1 MAKSFADLP
10 IIETIQAA
18 IRAEGY
24 TIPTPIQAAAIPPL
38 LEGRDLLGCAQTGTG
53 KTAAFAIPILQ
64 LLHANP
70 QKATPRYPNALVLA
84 PTRELA
90 VQIAESFESYGK
102 GLRLRCTCVF
112 GGVGQASQVSAMS
125 KGVHILV
132 ATPGRLLDLMEQG
145 HIYLDRLSYFVLDEA
160 DRMLDMGFMPSL
172 KRIVRA
178 LPKKRQSIF
187 LSATMPPPIAELA
200 GQLLHDHVSVMITP
214 PATTAQRVTQR
225 VMFVAK
231 DDKRHLL
238 ENLLEANALS
248 KVLVFTRTKHG
259 ADRLCKQLR
268 FSGLAIDAIHG
279 NKSQGARQRVLTEL
293 KNGKLRVLVA
303 TDVAAR
309 GIDVDAI
316 SHVINYEIPTDPESY
331 VHRIGRTARAGET
344 GESISFCDVDEV
356 PSLRDIEKEIGQSIP
371 IDRDQ
376 PYHSA
381 NAECGSG
388 RGPKGPRVRGQ
399 SGGQG
404 RSQARGQTRGQSTGH
419 GQSQSRATSQDRGDF
434 RTTKKAVTTS
444 FTSEAPAEAPRRK
457 RSISGKVKKVKTDER
472 KSYGFAHAKPKS
484 NGKKRPPR

>member
-10 IIETIQAA
+10 ITETIQAA

-24 TIPTPIQAAAIPPL
+24 SIPTPIQLAAIPPL

-64 LLHANP
+64 LLAATP
-70 QKATPRYPNALVLA
+70 QKATPHYPRALILA

-90 VQIAESFESYGK
+90 VQITESFETYGV
-102 GLRLRCTCVF
+102 GLKLRCTSVF
-112 GGVGQASQVSAMS
+112 GGVGQASQVNAM
-125 KGVHILV
+125 KRGVHILV

-145 HIYLDRLSYFVLDEA
+145 QIYLDRLSYFVLDEA

-187 LSATMPPPIAELA
+187 LSATMPPPIEELA
-200 GQLLHDHVSVMITP
+200 SQLLHEHVSVMVTP

-231 DDKRHLL
+231 DDKRYLL
-238 ENLLEANALS
+238 EKLLEENSLS

-268 FSGLAIDAIHG
+268 MSGLAIDAIHG
-279 NKSQGARQRVLTEL
+279 NKSQGARQRVLGEL

-356 PSLRDIEKEIGQSIP
+356 PSLRDIEKQIGQSIP

-376 PYHSA
+376 PYHYDGAERGSA
-381 NAECGSG
+381 
-388 RGPKGPRVRGQ
+388 RGPKKPRVRGP
-399 SGGQG
+399 
-404 RSQARGQTRGQSTGH
+404 RDHAARGQ
-419 GQSQSRATSQDRGDF
+419 SQPRGDF
-434 RTTKKAVTTS
+434 RSTKKTATS
-444 FTSEAPAEAPRRK
+444 FASSGTASDGRAADSRTSEGQTEAPRRK
-457 RSISGKVKKVKTDER
+457 RSISGKVKKVKTDSR
-472 KSYGFAHAKPKS
+472 KTYGFAHAKPKS
-484 NGKKRPPR
+484 SGKKRPPR

>member
-24 TIPTPIQAAAIPPL
+24 TIPTPIQLAAIPPL

-64 LLHANP
+64 LLAATP
-70 QKATPRYPNALVLA
+70 QKATPRYPRALILA

-90 VQIAESFESYGK
+90 VQITESFDTYGK
-102 GLRLRCTCVF
+102 GLKLRCTSVF
-112 GGVGQASQVSAMS
+112 GGVGQASQVNAMTR
-125 KGVHILV
+125 GVHVLV

-145 HIYLDRLSYFVLDEA
+145 HIYLDRLTYFVLDEA

-187 LSATMPPPIAELA
+187 LSATMPPPIEELA
-200 GQLLHDHVSVMITP
+200 GQLLHEHVSVMVTP

-231 DDKRHLL
+231 DDKRYLL
-238 ENLLEANALS
+238 EKLLEENALS

-268 FSGLAIDAIHG
+268 VSGLAIDAIHG
-279 NKSQGARQRVLTEL
+279 NKSQGARQRVLGEL

-356 PSLRDIEKEIGQSIP
+356 PSLRDIEKQIGQSIP

-376 PYHSA
+376 PYHYDGAERGSA
-381 NAECGSG
+381 
-388 RGPKGPRVRGQ
+388 RGLKNPRVRAP
-399 SGGQG
+399 
-404 RSQARGQTRGQSTGH
+404 R
-419 GQSQSRATSQDRGDF
+419 GQSQSRGGFRGAKQTASSSAKEGYGGESRSSEGRTSDSQ
-434 RTTKKAVTTS
+434 S
-444 FTSEAPAEAPRRK
+444 EAPRRK
-457 RSISGKVKKVKTDER
+457 RSISGKVKKVKTEAR
-472 KSYGFAHAKPKS
+472 KSYGFAHAKPRPT
-484 NGKKRPPR
+484 GKKPPR

>member
-1 MAKSFADLP
+1 
-10 IIETIQAA
+10 
-18 IRAEGY
+18 
-24 TIPTPIQAAAIPPL
+24 
-38 LEGRDLLGCAQTGTG
+38 
-53 KTAAFAIPILQ
+53 
-64 LLHANP
+64 
-70 QKATPRYPNALVLA
+70 
-84 PTRELA
+84 
-90 VQIAESFESYGK
+90 
-102 GLRLRCTCVF
+102 
-112 GGVGQASQVSAMS
+112 
-125 KGVHILV
+125 
-132 ATPGRLLDLMEQG
+132 
-145 HIYLDRLSYFVLDEA
+145 
-160 DRMLDMGFMPSL
+160 MGFMPSL

>member
-24 TIPTPIQAAAIPPL
+24 TIPTPIQAACIPPL

-64 LLHANP
+64 LLHAKP
-70 QKATPRYPNALVLA
+70 LKATPRYPNALVLA

-90 VQIAESFESYGK
+90 VQITESFDTYGK
-102 GLRLRCTCVF
+102 GLRLRCTSVF

-132 ATPGRLLDLMEQG
+132 ATPGRLLDLMDQG
-145 HIYLDRLSYFVLDEA
+145 HIHLDRLSYFVLDEA

-178 LPKKRQSIF
+178 LPKQRQSIF

-231 DDKRHLL
+231 DDKRRLL
-238 ENLLEANALS
+238 EKLLEENALS

-268 FSGLAIDAIHG
+268 LSGESADAIHG
-279 NKSQGARQRVLTEL
+279 NKSQGARQRVLGEL

-309 GIDVDAI
+309 GIDIDSI

-331 VHRIGRTARAGET
+331 VHRIGRTARAGEA

-356 PSLRDIEKEIGQSIP
+356 PSLRDIEKEIDQSIP
-371 IDRDQ
+371 IDRNHR
-376 PYHSA
+376 YHSDE
-381 NAECGSG
+381 AERGSG
-388 RGPKGPRVRGQ
+388 RGPKAPRQRGPRGS
-399 SGGQG
+399 SGGSS
-404 RSQARGQTRGQSTGH
+404 R
-419 GQSQSRATSQDRGDF
+419 SQSRGSSQTRSDV
-434 RTTKKAVTTS
+434 RTTKKASSS
-444 FTSEAPAEAPRRK
+444 FSTDAPVEAPRRK
-457 RSISGKVKKVKTDER
+457 RSISGKVKKVKTDAR

-484 NGKKRPPR
+484 SGKKRPPR

>member
-24 TIPTPIQAAAIPPL
+24 TIPTPIQLAAIPPL

-64 LLHANP
+64 LLAANP
-70 QKATPRYPNALVLA
+70 QKATPHYPRALILA

-90 VQIAESFESYGK
+90 VQITESFDTYGA
-102 GLRLRCTCVF
+102 GLKLRCTSVF
-112 GGVGQASQVSAMS
+112 GGVGQASQVNAM
-125 KGVHILV
+125 KRGVHVLV

-145 HIYLDRLSYFVLDEA
+145 QIYLDRLSYFVLDEA

-187 LSATMPPPIAELA
+187 LSATMPPPIEELA
-200 GQLLHDHVSVMITP
+200 SQLLHEHVSVMITP

-231 DDKRHLL
+231 DDKRYLL
-238 ENLLEANALS
+238 EKLLEENSLS

-268 FSGLAIDAIHG
+268 MSGLAIDAIHG
-279 NKSQGARQRVLTEL
+279 NKSQGARQRVLGEL

-376 PYHSA
+376 PYHYDGAERGSA
-381 NAECGSG
+381 
-388 RGPKGPRVRGQ
+388 RGPKKPRVRGPRDR
-399 SGGQG
+399 G
-404 RSQARGQTRGQSTGH
+404 ARGPSESRGDYRGTKKT
-419 GQSQSRATSQDRGDF
+419 ATSFAGGGANDGRAAES
-434 RTTKKAVTTS
+434 RS
-444 FTSEAPAEAPRRK
+444 SEGQTEAPRRK
-457 RSISGKVKKVKTDER
+457 RSISGKVKKVKTDTR
-472 KSYGFAHAKPKS
+472 KTYGFAHAKPKS
-484 NGKKRPPR
+484 SGKKRPPR

>member
-10 IIETIQAA
+10 LIETIQAA

-24 TIPTPIQAAAIPPL
+24 TIPTPIQLAAIPPL

-64 LLHANP
+64 LLAATP
-70 QKATPRYPNALVLA
+70 QKATPHYPRALILA

-90 VQIAESFESYGK
+90 VQITESFDTYGK
-102 GLRLRCTCVF
+102 GLKLRCTSVF
-112 GGVGQASQVSAMS
+112 GGVGQATQVNAM
-125 KGVHILV
+125 KRGVHVLV

-145 HIYLDRLSYFVLDEA
+145 QIYLDRLSYFVLDEA

-187 LSATMPPPIAELA
+187 LSATMPPPIEELA
-200 GQLLHDHVSVMITP
+200 SQLLHEHVSVMVTP
-214 PATTAQRVTQR
+214 PSTTAQRVTQR

-231 DDKRHLL
+231 DDKRYLL
-238 ENLLEANALS
+238 ENLLEENAFS

-268 FSGLAIDAIHG
+268 VSGLAIDAIHG
-279 NKSQGARQRVLTEL
+279 NKSQGARQRVLGEL

-356 PSLRDIEKEIGQSIP
+356 PSLRDIEKLLGQSIP
-371 IDRDQ
+371 IDREQ
-376 PYHSA
+376 PYHSDG
-381 NAECGSG
+381 AERGSA
-388 RGPKGPRVRGQ
+388 RGPKGPRIRG
-399 SGGQG
+399 SRDG
-404 RSQARGQTRGQSTGH
+404 SAR
-419 GQSQSRATSQDRGDF
+419 GQSQSRGAFRGTKKTATSYASNGH
-434 RTTKKAVTTS
+434 TS
-444 FTSEAPAEAPRRK
+444 DERASEGRASESQSEAPRRK
-457 RSISGKVKKVKTDER
+457 RSISGKVKKVKTDAR

-484 NGKKRPPR
+484 SGSKPSGKKRPPR